1 MFKPEKLT
9 ESMIIDR
16 TGRGSPV
23 LENEFVE
30 DINH

>member
-16 TGRGSPV
+16 TGRGSTV
-23 LENEFVE
+23 LENELFK
-30 DINH
+30 DTNH